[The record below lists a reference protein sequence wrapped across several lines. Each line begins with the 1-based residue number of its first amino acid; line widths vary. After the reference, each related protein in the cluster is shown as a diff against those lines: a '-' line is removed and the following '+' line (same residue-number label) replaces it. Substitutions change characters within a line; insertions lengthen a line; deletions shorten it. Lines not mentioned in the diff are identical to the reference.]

1 VKKTKRIT
9 NGRRPRKKEEE
20 SKSPQKVQI
29 QENGRLRLVV
39 PPLLYYSL
47 KNKNEKLGKERK
59 NKKEKRI

>member
-9 NGRRPRKKEEE
+9 NGRRPRKRRRRIEI
-20 SKSPQKVQI
+20 PQKVQI